1 MKKRSATGKRIAERI
16 LNTAEKVI
24 DTDGETYLDIFNSGI
39 IIDLKKIGKKVLN
52 TAKESLEHKKNT
64 KKGEDIT

>member
-16 LNTAEKVI
+16 LDTAEKVI
-24 DTDGETYLDIFNSGI
+24 DTDGETYLNIFNSGI

-52 TAKESLEHKKNT
+52 TAKKSLKDKKT
-64 KKGEDIT
+64 AKKEENIT